1 MLKRAQ
7 GLQAS
12 GLETFIDVLTLR
24 PGDKWDRKIFAA
36 IDDCDLFVVIWSR
49 NARDSKWVKKE
60 SHYALKRYKKL
71 GRPDFRP
78 IPVEGPPIPSVPRGL
93 RAYHFNDELLSLIG
107 AAQAEAR

>member
-7 GLQAS
+7 ELQAS

-24 PGDKWDRKIFAA
+24 SGDKWDRKIFAA

-49 NARDSKWVKKE
+49 NARDSQWVKKE

-71 GRPDFRP
+71 WTSRLSTYPCGGASHSFGATR
-78 IPVEGPPIPSVPRGL
+78 SAGL
-93 RAYHFNDELLSLIG
+93 PLQR
-107 AAQAEAR
+107 